1 MGLGSV
7 RFRVNL
13 NLMLLDQIGPVE
25 ERISEATEQSDF
37 AAGERTVSLAVGR
50 QQDPGLTYPLG
61 TVPRDPQK

>member
-25 ERISEATEQSDF
+25 ERMAEATEQSDF
-37 AAGERTVSLAVGR
+37 AAGERT
-50 QQDPGLTYPLG
+50 LG
-61 TVPRDPQK
+61 P